1 MVGVRAE
8 KRASLED
15 MKAYTAEQIRTAEA
29 PLIAAG
35 VPLMQRAAHA
45 LAEVISREL
54 TATGVR
60 DRILILA
67 GPGSNGG
74 DALFAGAE
82 LAARGH
88 GVDILPVSSRIHEPG
103 FQAAQE
109 AGAQVLAD
117 LGSAALDI
125 VAAATAAAPR
135 AAVIV
140 DGILGTGSAGRAALR
155 GSAREVVAALRDQDS
170 GGSRPVVV
178 AVDIPSGLD
187 ADRGTTD
194 GIVLPAAVTV
204 TCGACK
210 VGLLTGEGPQLA
222 GRIEVIDIGLGPA
235 LAKLAPSLES

>member
-125 VAAATAAAPR
+125 VAAATASS
-135 AAVIV
+135 I
-140 DGILGTGSAGRAALR
+140 GTAL
-155 GSAREVVAALRDQDS
+155 VAAKVPGAQD
-170 GGSRPVVV
+170 
-178 AVDIPSGLD
+178 L
-187 ADRGTTD
+187 
-194 GIVLPAAVTV
+194 LPAAFIIIAVTV
-204 TCGACK
+204 TFYGLTAVPIVKALGLTAAPEGEQPGA
-210 VGLLTGEGPQLA
+210 EQ
-222 GRIEVIDIGLGPA
+222 GPA
-235 LAKLAPSLES
+235 ESPTASAPAP